1 MAEKPKPLS
10 PSQVRA
16 ERQIAAE
23 VPPAKTRHPR
33 GVDEWQD
40 YVSQAIEEA
49 MREGAFDNLPGKGKP
64 QNLNENPNEPPDM
77 AMANKILKNNDT
89 TPPWIGDRKKLL
101 EEIESLRA
109 EMAQRWGWMRDDW
122 AAPTADRE
130 RLAPRWAN
138 QIATWTG
145 QIDKLNSR
153 IRDLN
158 LILPIWRM
166 EVLRI
171 HLADELARIGAPA
184 RLGG

>member
-64 QNLNENPNEPPDM
+64 LEVPEYDPYAGPE
-77 AMANKILKNNDT
+77 AESYRILKNAGFV
-89 TPPWIGDRKKLL
+89 PEWIELRAKITK
-101 EEIESLRA
+101 EMESLRTC
-109 EMAQRWGWMRDDW
+109 G
-122 AAPTADRE
+122 PSPE
-130 RLAPRWAN
+130 RP
-138 QIATWTG
+138 
-145 QIDKLNSR
+145 SR
-153 IRDLN
+153 IVEVN
-158 LILPIWRM
+158 ILVQQHNRLVPSGT
-166 EVLRI
+166 
-171 HLADELARIGAPA
+171 LAIPKLPSTFG
-184 RLGG
+184 L